1 MAIILVKNN
10 HQLRGYTLSM
20 KTKRQGF
27 LLSSEKA
34 LRAVVGLSESTL
46 RITVQP
52 LSDDL
57 RVRRLLCGKAA
68 AFRDG
73 RTPTNL
79 PAPPGARRF
88 RANLD
93 SGFAMGASGMR
104 KSPESRQQ

>member
-10 HQLRGYTLSM
+10 HQPGGYTLSM

-27 LLSSEKA
+27 LLSPEKA
-34 LRAVVGLSESTL
+34 LRAVVELSESTL

-68 AFRDG
+68 FREG
-73 RTPTNL
+73 RTPL
-79 PAPPGARRF
+79 PPRR
-88 RANLD
+88 LEHD
-93 SGFAMGASGMR
+93 GFPLIWTADLPLGHR
-104 KSPESRQQ
+104 V